1 LLVKKLARKFARLAV
16 GSTTPQ
22 PIGTVTVSLGVAF
35 WRADETFDEFVARA
49 DAGLY
54 SSKEGC
60 RNQVTGERDLIAK
73 ANRSVELAN

>member
-1 LLVKKLARKFARLAV
+1 M
-16 GSTTPQ
+16 
-22 PIGTVTVSLGVAF
+22 SLGVAF
-35 WRADETFDEFVARA
+35 WRSDETFDEFVARA

-73 ANRSVELAN
+73 ASRSVELAN